1 MVLMAF
7 VLSASAQ
14 DRTVTGKVTDDKGN
28 PISNVSVVVK
38 GTNKGTTTDS
48 DGIYSISLTPKAK
61 VLVFSSVNMKLMEIP
76 VGSGSVIDVTLAPD
90 DKSLQEVVVTGYEI
104 KKKRDI
110 AGATVSTKGKNI
122 ASRPVGSF
130 AKAMQ
135 GEMAGVQ
142 VIANN
147 GVPGGN
153 VTVRIRGVG
162 SINAST
168 TPLFI
173 VDGVQIVSG
182 NSNSL
187 NSGNGPE
194 TSLSSNLLNSI
205 NPNDIESIDVL
216 KDPASASIYGAQAA
230 NGVVIITTKKGKNG
244 KSKINFSNYVGYT
257 NVIKK
262 LDILNATEFTQLGYE
277 AFANRFGATAT
288 QTNTFLTAVGGATV
302 TGGIVNP
309 LPSTDWQNLAFVNG
323 FVQNYD
329 LSLSGGNEKT
339 SFFMSGGYNKLQ
351 GHVKASDFTR
361 GSFRVNVDHKINK
374 KLSVGT
380 SLALSVF
387 SQNGVL
393 NGGSFGNPV
402 RSSFLAPPSNTVYLP
417 NGTLR
422 SQAAGTWFGGIDNFL
437 TYTDYDINSSNVKNI
452 VGGINLMYRINNN
465 FTFRTTANINYNIT
479 NEKQFN
485 DPRYSGAPT
494 GTVSRFAT
502 EIADYQTNQV
512 LNYNQTFGKT
522 GKHVVSALAGTETRI
537 NVNSNFG
544 AFGTG
549 LALPQF
555 TTLSSTSTASQPSEG
570 FSDFKLLG
578 MFGKVGYIYNDK
590 YILNFTVRRDGS
602 SRFGKNTRYGVF
614 PAISTAWR
622 ISDEKFF
629 GSKFRENN
637 DIKLRFS
644 YGKTGNQAGIGVY
657 AARSL
662 FGLSGEYNG
671 LSGAAPSQLGN
682 TDLSWEE
689 NETYN
694 AGVDFNL
701 FNRRVSL
708 EVDVFHSNRNKLLL
722 LVPLPNTSGFAS
734 INRNVGSLRNRGIE
748 VGLNTSNIQKNNFK
762 WTTGFNVSYGKNKVI
777 RLAPGQVQIGTAIK
791 IGQPLNSVF
800 TYKYAGVNPADG
812 RPFYY
817 DTLGN
822 ITYVPQLRDRYYLD
836 GTLDPTF
843 FGALTNTFSFSG
855 FEFRFQFQFQGGNFI
870 QNSDASFLQRA
881 GSSVDR
887 NQAKSQLERWQRPG
901 DITRVPRPF
910 QGGTQP
916 GASSNS
922 FFSDRF
928 FERGDFARL
937 KEVTLTYNFSKDLIK
952 KFGMSSGSFYVSG
965 LNLHTWSKYS
975 MFDPEVKDFDF
986 GQYPQARQM
995 TFGFNLGL

>member
-1 MVLMAF
+1 MVAIAF
-7 VLSASAQ
+7 ALNASAQ
-14 DRTVTGKVTDDKGN
+14 NRTITGTVTDEKGN
-28 PISNVSVVVK
+28 PVENASVLVK
-38 GTNKGTTTDS
+38 GTTIGTITKSKG
-48 DGIYSISLTPKAK
+48 IFLLNIPANAK
-61 VLVFSSVNMKLMEIP
+61 TLVVSSVDMKPMEISI
-76 VGSGSVIDVTLAPD
+76 GSQTIIDVSLKSD
-90 DKSLQEVVVTGYEI
+90 DKSLQEVVVIGYEV

-110 AGATVSTKGKNI
+110 AGATASTKGKDI

-230 NGVVIITTKKGKNG
+230 NGVVIITTKKGRNG
-244 KSKINFSNYVGYT
+244 RSKVNFSNYFGYST
-257 NVIKK
+257 IIKK
-262 LDILNATEFTQLGYE
+262 LEVLNATEFTQLGYE
-277 AFANRFGATAT
+277 AYTNRFGAASA
-288 QTNTFLTAVGGATV
+288 QTNTFLNAVGGATV

-323 FVQNYD
+323 LVQNYD
-329 LSLSGGNEKT
+329 LSVSGGNDKT
-339 SFFMSGGYNKLQ
+339 SFFMSGGYNKLK
-351 GHVKASDFTR
+351 GHILASDFTR
-361 GSFRVNVDHKINK
+361 GSFRVNVDHKINT
-374 KLSVGT
+374 KLSVGS
-380 SLALSVF
+380 SLAVSVF

-402 RSSFLAPPSNTVYLP
+402 RSAFLSSPTNTVYLP
-417 NGTLR
+417 DGTLR

-437 TYTDYDINSSNVKNI
+437 TYTNYDINSSNVKNL
-452 VGGINLMYRINNN
+452 VGGINVMYRFNKN

-494 GTVSRFAT
+494 GGVSKFAT
-502 EIADYQTNQV
+502 EITDYQTNQV
-512 LNYNQTFGKT
+512 FNYNQTFGKT
-522 GKHVVSALAGTETRI
+522 GKHIVSGLLGTEYRV

-570 FSDFKLLG
+570 FANFKLLG
-578 MFGKVGYIYNDK
+578 FFGKVGYIYDDK
-590 YILNFTVRRDGS
+590 YIVNFTVRRDGS
-602 SRFGKNTRYGVF
+602 SRFGANNRYGIF
-614 PAISTAWR
+614 PAVSTAWR
-622 ISDEKFF
+622 ISNEKIF
-629 GSKFRENN
+629 SNHFRENN

-644 YGKTGNQAGIGVY
+644 YGRTGNQAGIGVY
-657 AARSL
+657 ASRAL
-662 FGLSGEYNG
+662 FGLSGEYLG
-671 LSGAAPSQLGN
+671 QSGGAPSQLGN
-682 TDLSWEE
+682 NDLSWEE

-694 AGVDFNL
+694 AGIDLNIL
-701 FNRRVSL
+701 NKRVNL
-708 EVDVFHSNRNKLLL
+708 EVDVFNSNRNKLLL
-722 LVPLPNTSGFAS
+722 AVPLPTTSGFSS
-734 INRNVGSLRNRGIE
+734 INKNLGVLRNRGIE
-748 VGLNTSNIQKNNFK
+748 VGLNTVNIQKQDFK
-762 WTTGFNVSYGKNKVI
+762 WTTSFNISYGKNKVI
-777 RLAPGQVQIGTAIK
+777 RLIPGQTQIGTAIK
-791 IGQPLNSVF
+791 VGEPLNSVF
-800 TYKYAGVNPADG
+800 TYRYAGVNPADG

-822 ITYVPQLRDRYYLD
+822 ITYVPQLRDRYYLG

-843 FGALTNTFSFSG
+843 FGALTNTLSYKG
-855 FEFRFQFQFQGGNFI
+855 IEFRFQFQFQGGNYI

-881 GSSVDR
+881 GSTVDR
-887 NQAKSQLERWQRPG
+887 NQAKSQLERWQKPG
-901 DITRVPRPF
+901 DITRVPKPY

-922 FFSDRF
+922 FFSNRF
-928 FERGDFARL
+928 YERGDFARL
-937 KEVTLTYNFSKDLIK
+937 KELTLTYNFSKNLIK
-952 KFGMSSGSFYVSG
+952 RFGINNGSFYVSG
-965 LNLHTWSKYS
+965 LNLYTWSKYS